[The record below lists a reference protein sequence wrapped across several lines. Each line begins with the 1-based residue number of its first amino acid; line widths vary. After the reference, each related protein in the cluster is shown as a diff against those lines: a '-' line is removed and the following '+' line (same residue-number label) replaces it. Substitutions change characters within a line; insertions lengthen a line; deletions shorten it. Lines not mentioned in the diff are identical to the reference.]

1 MVHTDQICVG
11 IKAFERVIVGSAPR
25 SSNLIFVS
33 ILDLHG
39 TTNQWIDGRLVG
51 EAQGFEFCQQRRQFF
66 LRIGIHVGYDLNL
79 NNQWPLMLVAVT
91 RAKMDCL

>member
-39 TTNQWIDGRLVG
+39 TTNQQIVGRPVG
-51 EAQGFEFCQQRRQFF
+51 S
-66 LRIGIHVGYDLNL
+66 IHEL
-79 NNQWPLMLVAVT
+79 WRPVT
-91 RAKMDCL
+91 ASE